1 MELPPLYIFCGI
13 GLALSI
19 LGFFLKKIKVE
30 VDELKEQVRKDQI
43 LNARQQ
49 EKLLHIEKV
58 LEDRRRD
65 VKELHSKFK

>member
-1 MELPPLYIFCGI
+1 MDLPPLYIFCGV

-30 VDELKEQVRKDQI
+30 LDELKEQVREDQ
-43 LNARQQ
+43 LVNAKQTEQMR
-49 EKLLHIEKV
+49 HIEKI

-65 VKELHSKFK
+65 VKELYSKLK

>member
-13 GLALSI
+13 GVALSI
-19 LGFFLKKIKVE
+19 LGFFLKKLKTE
-30 VDELKEQVRKDQI
+30 VDDLKEQVRRDQI

-49 EKLLHIEKV
+49 EQMRHIEKV

-65 VKELHSKFK
+65 VKELHARFK